1 MSSRIVARQH
11 HGRCGRTV
19 RLLQLRYEQRGD
31 MAELRIGGMRLQRE
45 AAFEQARHYLTVGRG
60 WAYPSYD
67 GYDAAHARGPLTDAD
82 LLAPVL
88 LNVRQMS
95 ITTYEQLQNALPRL
109 QELLDLI
116 PERESL
122 ADAGAAEFEL
132 LGELFGV
139 VDNSAIRGARGTVI
153 SKILHRKRPGFI
165 PLYDPRVGAVYQGG
179 PEAPIPVVKA
189 SAVARIHA
197 TVRCRRPNRSATRGR
212 VLAGGCCT
220 RAWTSHHT
228 ATSLRHRRLVC

>member
-1 MSSRIVARQH
+1 
-11 HGRCGRTV
+11 
-19 RLLQLRYEQRGD
+19 
-31 MAELRIGGMRLQRE
+31 MAELRIGGMRLERE

-67 GYDAAHARGPLTDAD
+67 GYDAAHARGPLADAD

-88 LNVRQMS
+88 LNVRQMN

-179 PEAPIPVVKA
+179 PEAPIPVV
-189 SAVARIHA
+189 R
-197 TVRCRRPNRSATRGR
+197 RRPWREFTPLFAAAVQIDLRREAEFWQEVAALAPGPPITPLRALDLVAWSVSPATRR
-212 VLAGGCCT
+212 K
-220 RAWTSHHT
+220 
-228 ATSLRHRRLVC
+228 